1 MSELKK
7 ERLQF
12 KDLHKLILN
21 IPRSKEMATNFCG
34 QKELQKQT
42 FEVLYTDLTV
52 VFWYWDA
59 FVCRVF
65 FYSVKDSEVRKL
77 LQMTPENAVMDIIS
91 PQKEEQK
98 RWEKLTGFSSY
109 AVYGR
114 FGRKIAGTEEEKK
127 RFKREPLDRFYKE
140 EYGIPAVREQLE
152 EIQQVLEDHFDAGAD
167 HLYSKQ
173 EMAELIDKKRVWIHS
188 EEGRITTIFVYRIE
202 GKKFYSNISL
212 NDSTADVL
220 YSIQKKVLLNAIEE
234 FKVLYYYGWIRIN
247 NRQALRKNH
256 YPEFDVYDYV
266 MVQKGE

>member
-77 LQMTPENAVMDIIS
+77 LQMTPENAVMDIIFAS
-91 PQKEEQK
+91 KGRTETMG
-98 RWEKLTGFSSY
+98 KLN
-109 AVYGR
+109 R
-114 FGRKIAGTEEEKK
+114 F
-127 RFKREPLDRFYKE
+127 F
-140 EYGIPAVREQLE
+140 
-152 EIQQVLEDHFDAGAD
+152 
-167 HLYSKQ
+167 
-173 EMAELIDKKRVWIHS
+173 
-188 EEGRITTIFVYRIE
+188 
-202 GKKFYSNISL
+202 
-212 NDSTADVL
+212 
-220 YSIQKKVLLNAIEE
+220 LLCCI
-234 FKVLYYYGWIRIN
+234 W
-247 NRQALRKNH
+247 
-256 YPEFDVYDYV
+256 
-266 MVQKGE
+266 

>member
-109 AVYGR
+109 AVYG
-114 FGRKIAGTEEEKK
+114 
-127 RFKREPLDRFYKE
+127 L
-140 EYGIPAVREQLE
+140 
-152 EIQQVLEDHFDAGAD
+152 
-167 HLYSKQ
+167 S
-173 EMAELIDKKRVWIHS
+173 LIHI
-188 EEGRITTIFVYRIE
+188 
-202 GKKFYSNISL
+202 
-212 NDSTADVL
+212 
-220 YSIQKKVLLNAIEE
+220 
-234 FKVLYYYGWIRIN
+234 
-247 NRQALRKNH
+247 
-256 YPEFDVYDYV
+256 
-266 MVQKGE
+266 

>member
-1 MSELKK
+1 MKK
-7 ERLQF
+7 IKLERCPFDHLQT
-12 KDLHKLILN
+12 LISG
-21 IPRSKEMATNFCG
+21 IPRTKKVVTNFCR
-34 QKELQKQT
+34 QKELRTQI
-42 FEVLYTDLTV
+42 FEVIYTDSSL
-52 VFWYWDA
+52 VFWYWDNH
-59 FVCRVF
+59 VCRVF
-65 FYSVKDSEVRKL
+65 FYSIKGAEVRKL

-114 FGRKIAGTEEEKK
+114 FGRKIAGIEEEKK

-256 YPEFDVYDYV
+256 YPEFDAYDYV